1 VQGAQGAVQ
10 GACCA
15 RCLLCKVL
23 AVQGDVQGVVQ
34 VLRAVLVQGCD
45 LTGVLKSKDICASL
59 WRVDLEHF
67 LKLLESMLVLWFR
80 SFPAHTLIAQSGSFF
95 SSTCLGSS
103 VIPLVNSISEICTVQ
118 VVIANVDQD
127 QKDPASRVPTSRVR
141 RHDPL

>member
-1 VQGAQGAVQ
+1 
-10 GACCA
+10 
-15 RCLLCKVL
+15 VL

-45 LTGVLKSKDICASL
+45 LKGVLKSKDICASL

-141 RHDPL
+141 KHDPL